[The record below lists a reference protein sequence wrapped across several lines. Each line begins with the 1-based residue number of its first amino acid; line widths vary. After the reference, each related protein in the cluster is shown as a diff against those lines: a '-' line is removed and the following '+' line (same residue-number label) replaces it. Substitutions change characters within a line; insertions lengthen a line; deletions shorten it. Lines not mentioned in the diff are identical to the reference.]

1 MDKMQNTIEVEYIG
15 HISKNKFIELKE
27 RLEKEGSLKS
37 TKNRLTLMYF
47 RDKIPKDIKDIEDE
61 KVDLRLRITN
71 YQSELILKYGLFT
84 GAHARDE
91 ISFKF
96 EENEFEKYIK
106 LLKYLDWNLV
116 VIYATKTYVYNYKDV
131 EFSLVEI
138 YDFGYN
144 FEIEILTSQSNE
156 ENARKKISDIC
167 DEFKIKHFD
176 NEELRKQ
183 CNLINNT
190 KELQYDLRSIN
201 FNDIK
206 KRFRSFFRE
215 GD

>member
-1 MDKMQNTIEVEYIG
+1 MQNTVEVEYIG
-15 HISKNKFIELKE
+15 NISKNKFIELKE
-27 RLEKEGSLKS
+27 QLEKEGSLKS

-84 GAHARDE
+84 GTHARDE

-106 LLKYLDWNLV
+106 LLRYLDWNFV
-116 VIYATKTYVYNYKDV
+116 VVYATKTYAYNYKDV

-138 YDFGYN
+138 NDFGYN
-144 FEIEILTSQSNE
+144 FEIEILTSKSNE
-156 ENARKKISDIC
+156 EDARKKILNTYN
-167 DEFKIKHFD
+167 EFGIKHFN
-176 NEELRKQ
+176 NEELQKL
-183 CNLINNT
+183 CNRINNT
-190 KELQYDLRSIN
+190 KKLQYDLRTTN

-206 KRFRSFFRE
+206 KRFRFFFRE